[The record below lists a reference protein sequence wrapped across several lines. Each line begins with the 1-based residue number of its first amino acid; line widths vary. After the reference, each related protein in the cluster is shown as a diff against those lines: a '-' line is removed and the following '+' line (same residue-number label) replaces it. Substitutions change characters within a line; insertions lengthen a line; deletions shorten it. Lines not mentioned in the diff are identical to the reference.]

1 MTKQELKANLRAQAN
16 GLIAYM
22 DNEIDLIEKYR
33 KEEAE
38 AARDFDKTKEEFE
51 KVVRDRTLELS
62 FLPEVSDQTD
72 PKTGKKNLQWTGFL
86 LQKALEQ
93 DKEVIVINAVMYER
107 EEQLLAARTGV
118 TNVVERLNVAK
129 TEARLVSA
137 MMEMMK
143 DVETQ

>member
-1 MTKQELKANLRAQAN
+1 MAKQDLKANLMAQAQ
-16 GLIAYM
+16 GLVDYM
-22 DNEIDLIEKYR
+22 DAQIKLVEKYR

-38 AARDFDKTKEEFE
+38 AAREFDKTKEEFE

-62 FLPEVSDQTD
+62 FLPEISDQTD
-72 PKTGKKNLQWTGFL
+72 PKTSKKNLQWTGFL

-118 TNVVERLNVAK
+118 TTIVERLNVAK
-129 TEARLVSA
+129 TESRLVSS

-143 DVETQ
+143 DV

>member
-1 MTKQELKANLRAQAN
+1 MAKQDLKNNLMMQAQ
-16 GLIAYM
+16 GLVTYM
-22 DNEIDLIEKYR
+22 DDQIELIERYR

-38 AARDFDKTKEEFE
+38 AAREFDKTKEEFE
-51 KVVRDRTLELS
+51 KVVRDRTIELS
-62 FLPEVSDQTD
+62 FLPEISDQLD

-93 DKEVIVINAVMYER
+93 DKETIVINAVMYER
-107 EEQLLAARTGV
+107 EEQLLSARTWV
-118 TNVVERLNVAK
+118 TTIVERLNVAK

-143 DVETQ
+143 DV

>member
-1 MTKQELKANLRAQAN
+1 MAKQDLKNSLMQQAQ
-16 GLIAYM
+16 GLVTYM
-22 DNEIDLIEKYR
+22 DKQVELIEKFR
-33 KEEAE
+33 EEEAG
-38 AARDFDKTKEEFE
+38 AARNFDKTKEKFE
-51 KVVRDRTLELS
+51 TMIRDRTIELS
-62 FLPEVSDQTD
+62 FLPEISDQYD
-72 PKTGKKNLQWTGFL
+72 PKTGNKNLQWTGFL

-118 TNVVERLNVAK
+118 TTIVERLNVAK

-143 DVETQ
+143 DV

>member
-1 MTKQELKANLRAQAN
+1 MTKQELKTSLMQQAQ

-22 DNEIDLIEKYR
+22 DEQIELIEKYR
-33 KEEAE
+33 MEEAE
-38 AARDFDKTKEEFE
+38 AAREFDKTKEEFD
-51 KVVRDRTLELS
+51 KVLRNRTLELS
-62 FLPEVSDQTD
+62 FLPEVSDQPD

-118 TNVVERLNVAK
+118 TTIVERLNVAK
-129 TEARLVSA
+129 TESRLLSA
-137 MMEMMK
+137 IMEMMK
-143 DVETQ
+143 DV